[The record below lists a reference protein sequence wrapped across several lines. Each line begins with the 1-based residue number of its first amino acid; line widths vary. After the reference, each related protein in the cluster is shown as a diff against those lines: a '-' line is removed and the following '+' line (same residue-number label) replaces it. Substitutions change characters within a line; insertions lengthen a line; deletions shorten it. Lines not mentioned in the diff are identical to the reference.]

1 MKKII
6 QGEFEVFTT
15 KADAIDKLM
24 QMQGICREEISGE
37 NAIQFYCLKNGKIT
51 ITNPPTRRVENDNST
66 ILFGRVIEK
75 DGKTY
80 VTYYTA
86 FSKSNNVTKLI
97 FLLMDFLMVAIS
109 IVFIV
114 FSKTQMYYLPILILA
129 LPLFC
134 FKFFVGTKEEKN
146 SKIDSE
152 ILIKELEKRVEAVN
166 FWDK

>member
-1 MKKII
+1 MKKIS
-6 QGEFEVFTT
+6 QGEYQLLTT

-24 QMQGICREEISGE
+24 QMQGVCREEISGE

-51 ITNPPTRRVENDNST
+51 IINPPTRRVENDNST

-97 FLLMDFLMVAIS
+97 FLLIDFLMAAIS

-129 LPLFC
+129 LPLFS

-146 SKIDSE
+146 SKTDSE

-166 FWDK
+166 YWDK

>member
-51 ITNPPTRRVENDNST
+51 ITHPYRKRVENHNST

-97 FLLMDFLMVAIS
+97 FLLMDFLMAAIS
-109 IVFIV
+109 IVFV
-114 FSKTQMYYLPILILA
+114 VLSKAQMYYLPILILA
-129 LPLFC
+129 LPLFS
-134 FKFFVGTKEEKN
+134 FKFFAGTKEEKN
-146 SKIDSE
+146 SKTDSE

-166 FWDK
+166 YWDK

>member
-24 QMQGICREEISGE
+24 QMQGICREQISGE

-97 FLLMDFLMVAIS
+97 FLLMDFLMAAIS
-109 IVFIV
+109 IVFV
-114 FSKTQMYYLPILILA
+114 VLSKTQMYYLLILILA
-129 LPLFC
+129 LPLFS
-134 FKFFVGTKEEKN
+134 FKFFAGTKEEKN

-166 FWDK
+166 YWDK

>member
-1 MKKII
+1 MKKIS
-6 QGEFEVFTT
+6 QGEYQLLTT

-24 QMQGICREEISGE
+24 QMQGVCREEISGE

-51 ITNPPTRRVENDNST
+51 IINPPTRRVENDNST

-97 FLLMDFLMVAIS
+97 FLLMDFLMAAIS
-109 IVFIV
+109 IVYV
-114 FSKTQMYYLPILILA
+114 VLSKTQMYYLPILILA
-129 LPLFC
+129 LPLFS

-146 SKIDSE
+146 SKTDSE

-166 FWDK
+166 YWDK

>member
-1 MKKII
+1 
-6 QGEFEVFTT
+6 
-15 KADAIDKLM
+15 
-24 QMQGICREEISGE
+24 MQGVCREEISGE

-51 ITNPPTRRVENDNST
+51 IINPPTRRVENDNST

-97 FLLMDFLMVAIS
+97 FLLMDFLMAAIS
-109 IVFIV
+109 IVYV
-114 FSKTQMYYLPILILA
+114 VLSKTQMYYLPILILA
-129 LPLFC
+129 LPLFS

-146 SKIDSE
+146 SKTDSE

-166 FWDK
+166 YWDK

>member
-1 MKKII
+1 MKKIS

-15 KADAIDKLM
+15 KADAIDKLI

-97 FLLMDFLMVAIS
+97 FLLMDFLMAAIS
-109 IVFIV
+109 IVYV
-114 FSKTQMYYLPILILA
+114 VLSKTQMYYLPILILA

-146 SKIDSE
+146 SKTDSE
-152 ILIKELEKRVEAVN
+152 ILIKGLEKRVEAVN
-166 FWDK
+166 YWDK

>member
-51 ITNPPTRRVENDNST
+51 ITNPPTRHVENDNST

-97 FLLMDFLMVAIS
+97 FLLMDFLMAAIS
-109 IVFIV
+109 IVFV
-114 FSKTQMYYLPILILA
+114 VLSKTQMYYLPILILA
-129 LPLFC
+129 LPLFS
-134 FKFFVGTKEEKN
+134 FKFFAGTKEEKN
-146 SKIDSE
+146 SKTDSE

-166 FWDK
+166 YWDK

>member
-1 MKKII
+1 MKKIS
-6 QGEFEVFTT
+6 QGEYQLLTT

-24 QMQGICREEISGE
+24 QMQGICSEEISGE

-97 FLLMDFLMVAIS
+97 FLLMDFLMAAIS
-109 IVFIV
+109 IVFV
-114 FSKTQMYYLPILILA
+114 VLSRTQMYYLPILILA
-129 LPLFC
+129 LPLFS
-134 FKFFVGTKEEKN
+134 FKFFVDTKEEKN
-146 SKIDSE
+146 SKTDSE

-166 FWDK
+166 YWDK

>member
-97 FLLMDFLMVAIS
+97 LLLMDFLMAAIS
-109 IVFIV
+109 IMFVV
-114 FSKTQMYYLPILILA
+114 LSKTQMYYLPILILA
-129 LPLFC
+129 LPLFS
-134 FKFFVGTKEEKN
+134 FKFFVWTKEQKN
-146 SKIDSE
+146 SKTDSE

-166 FWDK
+166 YSDK